1 MPNLYLFKSTRFW
14 QSGFRCTSLLVIFS
28 LVAGCQLAKFK
39 TPQSKGAPLTT
50 TKASMQV
57 SEIDTRA
64 YRAVTLDNGLEV
76 LLISDPTTDKAA
88 AAMDVAVGSGSDP
101 AGREGMAHFLEH
113 MLFLGTEKFPE
124 AGEYQAFINQH
135 GGSHNAYTTY
145 DHTNYFF
152 DVDADALEAA
162 LDRFSQ
168 QFVAPLFTAAYVDRE
183 RNAVHSEYTSK
194 LKDDSRRF
202 FSVLQAAMDPAHPM
216 AKFSVGNL
224 ETLSDKDGKSI
235 REDLLAFYNQHYS
248 SHIMRLVV
256 YGKEPLDQLDTW
268 VKTRFSAVARRDVAK
283 RTRSDQAMF
292 RTADL
297 PLLVTTTPI
306 KEKRS
311 LSLLFTMPAVEPY
324 YHTKP
329 LYYLSHLLGH
339 EGEGSLLSWLKS
351 QNLAEGLSAGLF
363 SSDQQEAIFSISVQL
378 TPEGR
383 QHYQQ
388 IIDATFAYIDLM
400 KSSPVEEW
408 RFDEQRIMLETAFR
422 FQDKIAPIQYVS
434 GLANRLHDYPA
445 NEVLVAPYLMD
456 RFDEKLIRSYMERL
470 DRNSLVTVLVA
481 PDVDTQKK
489 ERWYDAP
496 YALSTLPTSTGVV
509 ASEVEDALELPE
521 PNPFIPSDLTLLSGA
536 SMKIPA
542 PLSQAEGLEAWYAQD
557 LSFNSPKASYYLSL
571 RTPITNDSAR
581 DVVLTELFISMARE
595 ELNEFAYP
603 AYLAG
608 LDFKLYKHQRGVT
621 LRIDGFSDKQPELLN
636 QILETLTDFN
646 YDQAL
651 FDRFHKEMQRDLR
664 NSLQNKPFER
674 LAVESR
680 AFLLDPYWSE
690 KDQLKAL
697 ESITLADLRSFVP
710 ELWQN
715 MNAVTLAMG
724 NLSQDQAARANEVVE
739 ARLLDGK
746 NIVAVP
752 KSQVVRMKD
761 PLIFSEITTIHPD
774 AAYLL
779 YVQGRDKSYRDRAT
793 MGLISQIIAPSYYTQ
808 IRTEAQMGYVVFA
821 TPFTLMEVPG
831 LAFIVQSPSHTPAQI
846 DEATRQ
852 FMSAFAKELNTMPA
866 EVFARHKEAMLT
878 RLLEEDKT
886 LEQRAD
892 RYWTEIDTGNPAFN
906 TTERIAEQV
915 RQLSKSDIE
924 QAFAQ
929 LFLNDPRALL
939 VVAYPE
945 TAQSTWMPKGARLVE
960 DRAEVMK
967 TNERFPQ

>member
-1 MPNLYLFKSTRFW
+1 MPTLYLFKSARFW
-14 QSGFRCTSLLVIFS
+14 QSGFRSTSLLVLFS

-39 TPQSKGAPLTT
+39 TPQSEGAPLTT

-76 LLISDPTTDKAA
+76 LLISDPSTDKAA
-88 AAMDVAVGSGSDP
+88 AAMDVGVGSGSDP
-101 AGREGMAHFLEH
+101 ANREGMAHFLEH
-113 MLFLGTEKFPE
+113 MLFLGTEKYPE

-152 DVDADALEAA
+152 DVDADSLEAA

-216 AKFSVGNL
+216 SKFSVGNL
-224 ETLSDKDGKSI
+224 DTLSDENGKSI
-235 REDLLAFYNQHYS
+235 RDDLLNFYNQHYS
-248 SHIMRLVV
+248 SHIMRLAV
-256 YGKEPLDQLDTW
+256 YGKEPLDQLDAW
-268 VKTRFSAVARRDVAK
+268 VKARFAAVPRRDVAQ
-283 RTRSDQAMF
+283 RTASDRPMF
-292 RTADL
+292 RQADL

-400 KSSPVEEW
+400 KNSPIEAW
-408 RFDEQRIMLETAFR
+408 RFDEQRVMLETAFR

-434 GLANRLHDYPA
+434 SLANRMHDYPA

-470 DRNSLVTVLVA
+470 NRDALVTVLMA
-481 PDVDTQKK
+481 PDVETQKK
-489 ERWYDAP
+489 EPWYDAP
-496 YALSTLPTSTGVV
+496 YALSKLP
-509 ASEVEDALELPE
+509 ASATTASSDAIAALKLPE
-521 PNPFIPSDLTLLSGA
+521 PNPFIPSDLTLLSGE
-536 SMKIPA
+536 SMKIPTQ
-542 PLSQAEGLEAWYAQD
+542 LNQSEGLEAWYSQD

-621 LRIDGFSDKQPELLN
+621 LRIDGFSEKQPELLN
-636 QILETLTDFN
+636 KILSTLTDFR
-646 YDQAL
+646 YDEAL
-651 FDRFHKEMQRDLR
+651 FDRFRKEMQRDLK

-680 AFLLDPYWSE
+680 AYLLDPYWSE
-690 KDQLKAL
+690 QDQINAL
-697 ESITLADLRSFVP
+697 ETLTLNDLRVFVP
-710 ELWQN
+710 QLWQN
-715 MNAVTLAMG
+715 TNAVTLATG
-724 NLSQDQAARANEVVE
+724 NLSKEQAARANKVVE
-739 ARLLDGK
+739 ERVLEGK
-746 NIVAVP
+746 NIVQVP

-774 AAYLL
+774 SAYLL

-852 FMSAFAKELNTMPA
+852 FMSAFSKELESMPDD
-866 EVFARHKEAMLT
+866 VFARHKDAMLT

-892 RYWTEIDTGNPAFN
+892 RFWTEIDISNPEFN

-915 RQLSKSDIE
+915 RQLSKTDIQ
-924 QAFAQ
+924 QAFTE
-929 LFLNDPRALL
+929 LFLKDPHALL

-967 TNERFPQ
+967 TNERFSQ